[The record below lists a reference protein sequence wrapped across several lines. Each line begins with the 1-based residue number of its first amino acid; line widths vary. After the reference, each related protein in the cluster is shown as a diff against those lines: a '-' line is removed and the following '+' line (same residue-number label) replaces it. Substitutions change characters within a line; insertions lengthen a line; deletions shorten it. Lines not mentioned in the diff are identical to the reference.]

1 MSATAGPEQGRGGH
15 PVESDPERLR
25 DRAEQWPVTAS
36 RDIHRDDWIVALRED
51 TLHRPGQPEQSFD
64 RLVIEHPGAVMVLA
78 VDGEERVCCLRQ
90 YRHVA
95 GRRFV
100 ELPAGLCDADGEEL
114 LATAQRELREEAE
127 LEAREWR
134 HLISVYPSVGILAE
148 QHHIFLARGLS
159 ATSRGDFAMQH
170 EEADLE
176 VFWTP
181 LADLLDAVLDGRVQQ
196 SPLAVAVLAYD
207 ALRRRGRL

>member
-1 MSATAGPEQGRGGH
+1 MGAAPGLGGH

-25 DRAEQWPVTAS
+25 DRPEQWPVTAR

-51 TLHRPGQPEQSFD
+51 TLHRPGQPEPTFD
-64 RLVIEHPGAVMVLA
+64 RLVVEHPGAVIVLA
-78 VDGEERVCCLRQ
+78 VDGDERVCCLRQ

-95 GRRFV
+95 GHRFV
-100 ELPAGLCDADGEEL
+100 ELPAGLCDAEGEDL
-114 LATAQRELREEAE
+114 LLTAQRELREEAE

-134 HLISVYPSVGILAE
+134 HLISIYPSVGILAE
-148 QHHIFLARGLS
+148 QQHIFLARDLAS
-159 ATSRGDFAMQH
+159 ASRGDFAMQH

-181 LADLLDAVLDGRVQQ
+181 LADLLEAVLDGRVQQ
-196 SPLAVAVLAYD
+196 SPLAVAVLTYD
-207 ALRRRGRL
+207 AMRRRGRL